1 MYTYDMPDTDLLQQ
15 GSNEIETY
23 LQSGS
28 QTQITPEIDRL
39 VSTIEGSVLEKTQK
53 ILEIVDSF

>member
-1 MYTYDMPDTDLLQQ
+1 MPDTDLLQQ